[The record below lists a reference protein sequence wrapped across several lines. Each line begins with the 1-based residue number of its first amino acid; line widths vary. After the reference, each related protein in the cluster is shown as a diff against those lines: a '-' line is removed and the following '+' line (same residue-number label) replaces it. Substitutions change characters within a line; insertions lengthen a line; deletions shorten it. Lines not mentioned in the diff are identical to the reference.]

1 MKMRPTLVRAMPAG
15 TEVAGTEAAVSDRK
29 PRFPAASLLLLA
41 AALIVLFVI
50 AGWARSHC
58 AFGFGGFGCTG
69 VFVGRGEMLVAAT
82 LALTA
87 AVVALIPVSGW
98 RLVRWWRGRQ
108 A

>member
-98 RLVRWWRGRQ
+98 RGRQ